1 MTLGDAQG
9 PYMRIL
15 QTMPEESEDSSLTC
29 MLSAIRASASTHM
42 DETIDESEFYVGTRL
57 CLLQVAV

>member
-15 QTMPEESEDSSLTC
+15 QTMPEESEGSSLTC
-29 MLSAIRASASTHM
+29 MLSAIRASAPTHM
-42 DETIDESEFYVGTRL
+42 DETIGEPEFYVCTCL
-57 CLLQVAV
+57 CLLQVAA